1 MPDATRA
8 TPSSDGEGMFDA
20 SGMAIDI
27 AIDTGSGV
35 DVGVGVGVGEGVGLG
50 AGAGLGVD
58 DDVATDTGVGEP
70 VEPNPPSLPP
80 QAVNKR
86 HATSTRRRRTKRGE
100 DKVIGWDFCGMQL
113 KNRFTR
119 ADLFR
124 SADLRPPRRASAE
137 Q

>member
-8 TPSSDGEGMFDA
+8 TPSSEGEGMFDA
-20 SGMAIDI
+20 IGMAIDI

-35 DVGVGVGVGEGVGLG
+35 GVGVGEGVGLG
-50 AGAGLGVD
+50 VGAGLGVD
-58 DDVATDTGVGEP
+58 DDVATDTGVGDP

-80 QAVNKR
+80 QAVKKR

-100 DKVIGWDFCGMQL
+100 DKVIGWDVCGMQL
-113 KNRFTR
+113 KNTFTR

-124 SADLRPPRRASAE
+124 SADLRPPRRASVE